1 MSSSDTLIFSLA
13 TIPSETLDLICSHF
27 CLHCN
32 RAHAVDAPLAVVDNA
47 FGDQKTLSALS
58 RTCRRLR
65 AHAQPVLFHLYHAAL
80 PHTITG
86 DRRTFRAQ
94 LYNARC
100 HFREKR
106 LLALFLRTLLDRQDL
121 AASVRALA
129 LYQAP
134 WTGLVQMTPTG
145 NAGVTDMRQLQVE
158 LIADVTAR
166 SRQKLR
172 HDDSGGGGGGYLAA
186 GDAAAADPGDSSLE
200 LLQDL
205 TVALCAPSLDQ
216 LLIER
221 MMRLDELADAHS
233 DWRAW
238 SYDLPRLTYLA
249 FPGLRAGG
257 EETYYYKEARNLV
270 ARAPNLRVL
279 VAPDCE
285 AESDHWM
292 EQQYSGVPW
301 DLSLAHLRRLSI
313 SGIERGHLRAV
324 LAGCPV
330 LEDLEYFCEDTGFE
344 DDVLCPG
351 QDLALVVKTLRRLC
365 YSVIGRENSSSIN
378 AELRVFDEEHYPSWA
393 GFPALQTLEIDRMLI
408 YGPTEEADS
417 DDDDSDGGDSDSDD
431 DEEASNS
438 DQEQHH
444 HTAEESTWPSAA
456 HEPQDSQSPGS
467 RQTKKELRKMRKTT
481 PEDFLSRLPPSLE
494 MLRIG
499 HITSWPAMH
508 RDAVA
513 LADQAARRFP
523 CLRTLRLEV
532 VEMLPPQDEVTNLV
546 SLFEVGGISCSVR
559 AVERQGRDSRGL
571 LPVRLAQ
578 SGPQVVIDEVEARE
592 NVNKNAT

>member
-1 MSSSDTLIFSLA
+1 MSSHRQLSPLSLA

-32 RAHAVDAPLAVVDNA
+32 RAHAVDAPLALIDNA

-80 PHTITG
+80 PHTIAG
-86 DRRTFRAQ
+86 DRRTLRAQ

-145 NAGVTDMRQLQVE
+145 NAGVTEMRQLQGE

-166 SRQKLR
+166 SRQRLR
-172 HDDSGGGGGGYLAA
+172 DDDSGGRMEE
-186 GDAAAADPGDSSLE
+186 DTWQRRRRRRRPGDSSLE

-205 TVALCAPSLDQ
+205 TVALCAPTG
-216 LLIER
+216 
-221 MMRLDELADAHS
+221 A
-233 DWRAW
+233 
-238 SYDLPRLTYLA
+238 
-249 FPGLRAGG
+249 PGLMTCRASRTSPSQASGLA
-257 EETYYYKEARNLV
+257 ARRRTITRRRRTSWPERRTCV
-270 ARAPNLRVL
+270 SSSRPTARPSRITGWSSSTAACR
-279 VAPDCE
+279 
-285 AESDHWM
+285 
-292 EQQYSGVPW
+292 G

-378 AELRVFDEEHYPSWA
+378 AELRILDEEHYPSWA
-393 GFPALQTLEIDRMLI
+393 GFPALHTLEIDRMLI

-417 DDDDSDGGDSDSDD
+417 DDDDSDGGDTDSDD

-444 HTAEESTWPSAA
+444 TVEQSTWPSTA
-456 HEPQDSQSPGS
+456 HEPQDSQNPGP
-467 RQTKKELRKMRKTT
+467 RQTKKELRKMRQTT

-499 HITSWPAMH
+499 HITSWPAMY

-532 VEMLPPQDEVTNLV
+532 VEMLPPQDEMTSLV
-546 SLFEVGGISCSVR
+546 SLFEVAGISCSIT

-571 LPVRLAQ
+571 LPLRLAQ
-578 SGPQVVIDEVEARE
+578 SGPQVVLDEVEARD
-592 NVNKNAT
+592 NVNTNRT

>member
-32 RAHAVDAPLAVVDNA
+32 RTHAVDAPLAVVDNA
-47 FGDQKTLSALS
+47 FGDQKTL
-58 RTCRRLR
+58 
-65 AHAQPVLFHLYHAAL
+65 
-80 PHTITG
+80 
-86 DRRTFRAQ
+86 
-94 LYNARC
+94 
-100 HFREKR
+100 
-106 LLALFLRTLLDRQDL
+106 QDL

-145 NAGVTDMRQLQVE
+145 NAGVTEMRQLQVE

-172 HDDSGGGGGGYLAA
+172 HDDSGG
-186 GDAAAADPGDSSLE
+186 
-200 LLQDL
+200 
-205 TVALCAPSLDQ
+205 
-216 LLIER
+216 
-221 MMRLDELADAHS
+221 
-233 DWRAW
+233 
-238 SYDLPRLTYLA
+238 
-249 FPGLRAGG
+249 GLRAGG

-444 HTAEESTWPSAA
+444 HTAEESAWPSAA

-499 HITSWPAMH
+499 HITSWPAMY

-532 VEMLPPQDEVTNLV
+532 VEMLPPQDEVTSLV
-546 SLFEVGGISCSVR
+546 SLFEVAGISCSVT

-578 SGPQVVIDEVEARE
+578 SGPQVVLDEVEARE